1 METLLSSQNMSMAE
15 FAIQL
20 RMFPLFLILLRFLQQ
35 LIQNCHLRIQLNPL
49 SSATM
54 TAHPARLIPKL
65 SPSPMQ
71 PQLTRT
77 TQPYVSLACLSI
89 SNSWQHTR
97 CRHCGIRA
105 TILEKR
111 GCASVSQSD
120 TLFKAASL
128 LCMGKFAAIARK
140 IQEIGKL
147 ERAEPDKLELRLYR
161 SNDVCVEHVTLQY
174 LRTCL
179 DGIVLKECKHRHH

>member
-1 METLLSSQNMSMAE
+1 M
-15 FAIQL
+15 
-20 RMFPLFLILLRFLQQ
+20 
-35 LIQNCHLRIQLNPL
+35 

-89 SNSWQHTR
+89 SNSWQHTM

-105 TILEKR
+105 TILERR

-128 LCMGKFAAIARK
+128 LCMGKFTAIACK
-140 IQEIGKL
+140 LKEIGKL
-147 ERAEPDKLELRLYR
+147 ERAELDKLELHLYK
-161 SNDVCVEHVTLQY
+161 SNDVCVEHVTLQC
-174 LRTCL
+174 LTTCL
-179 DGIVLKECKHRHH
+179 IGIVFKECKDRHH